1 MKGLK
6 GISYQSSKSDRLVL
20 RRLFIICGM
29 IVSIIGIVF
38 LLFYL
43 RIVSDAKRDSATFDL
58 LLAGQQ
64 IDQVEFFSPYGTN
77 VLAAPDV
84 QKFVASLHK
93 TNRISHIDWTKQ
105 QVEGVRLLSG
115 TNEIWLSRGE
125 DGSWEFR
132 EYGFRLRSQ

>member
-1 MKGLK
+1 MKELK
-6 GISYQSSKSDRLVL
+6 GISFQSSKNDRIVL
-20 RRLFIICGM
+20 RRFFFIFGM
-29 IVSIIGIVF
+29 IVSIIGVVF

-43 RIVSDAKRDSATFDL
+43 RIVYNAKRDSASLDL
-58 LLAGQQ
+58 LLTGQQ

-93 TNRISHIDWTKQ
+93 TNRTSHIDWTKQ
-105 QVEGVRLLSG
+105 QVQGVRLLSG
-115 TNEIWLSRGE
+115 TNEIWLSLGE